1 MRKII
6 ISILTIFLLCGVS
19 FSADARGGF
28 LVKGGLGYTS
38 VDLSGVKAAENYTNF
53 HFGVGFNAPLPL
65 GLAIQPELVY
75 KHNKI
80 DDLGVANIAEV
91 DWEVG
96 YLQLPV
102 NIQWGIDL
110 IALRPY
116 IFVSPFIGY
125 NLVND
130 VDVDAKILSKE
141 VDLSDVFE
149 KNMNKFEYGVGL
161 GAGVEVWKLQVA
173 AKYVWN
179 FGDLTNF
186 DKNTV
191 VDDLKGLNLENAGG
205 FEVSV
210 GIVF

>member
-1 MRKII
+1 M
-6 ISILTIFLLCGVS
+6 
-19 FSADARGGF
+19 
-28 LVKGGLGYTS
+28 
-38 VDLSGVKAAENYTNF
+38 
-53 HFGVGFNAPLPL
+53 
-65 GLAIQPELVY
+65 
-75 KHNKI
+75 
-80 DDLGVANIAEV
+80 
-91 DWEVG
+91 
-96 YLQLPV
+96 
-102 NIQWGIDL
+102 
-110 IALRPY
+110 RPY

-130 VDVDAKILSKE
+130 IDVDAKILGKE
-141 VDLSDVFE
+141 VDLSDVFK

>member
-1 MRKII
+1 M
-6 ISILTIFLLCGVS
+6 
-19 FSADARGGF
+19 
-28 LVKGGLGYTS
+28 
-38 VDLSGVKAAENYTNF
+38 
-53 HFGVGFNAPLPL
+53 
-65 GLAIQPELVY
+65 
-75 KHNKI
+75 
-80 DDLGVANIAEV
+80 ANVAEV

-130 VDVDAKILSKE
+130 IDVDAKILGKE
-141 VDLSDVFE
+141 VDLSDVFK